1 MLILKKYKTLFEDYL
16 HQNPFHRNVPSE
28 LYDPVQYI
36 MHLGGKRL
44 RPAMAMMGYE
54 LFREDLEKALPVAM
68 AVEVFHNFSL
78 VHDDIMDEAA
88 VRRGKPTVHKQFG
101 DNAAI
106 LSGDVMLVLA
116 GQMITDL
123 EETALIAPLMRI
135 FNRAAIEVCEGQQ
148 MDMNFETRQ
157 DVSIPEY
164 IKMIGLKTAALLAAS
179 LEMGTVTAGA
189 SKEDVQ
195 NVYDFGYQIGIAFQ
209 LQDDILDTF
218 GDPEVFGKKIGGDI
232 VQNKKTFLILKAM
245 EVAGEEQKERLEEL
259 MNTSTQNE
267 KEKIEEVTAL
277 LKSLNIPAL
286 AEAEKNKYKKLAF
299 DSLDK
304 VNGSDSGKVVL
315 KELAELIVGR
325 EI

>member
-1 MLILKKYKTLFEDYL
+1 
-16 HQNPFHRNVPSE
+16 
-28 LYDPVQYI
+28 

-267 KEKIEEVTAL
+267 KEKIEEVTGL

>member
-16 HQNPFHRNVPSE
+16 HQNPFTGVPSE

-267 KEKIEEVTAL
+267 KEKIEEVTGL

>member
-1 MLILKKYKTLFEDYL
+1 MQILKKYKNLFEEYL
-16 HQNPFHRNVPSE
+16 QENPFTGTPSE

-54 LFREDLEKALPVAM
+54 LFRTDIEKALPVAM

-88 VRRGKPTVHKQFG
+88 VRRGKPTVHEKFG

-116 GQMITDL
+116 GQMITDM
-123 EETALIAPLMRI
+123 EETALIPPLVKI

-148 MDMNFETRQ
+148 MDMNFESRQ
-157 DVSIPEY
+157 DVTIPEY

-179 LEMGTVTAGA
+179 LEMGATLAGA
-189 SKEDVQ
+189 SREDVRH
-195 NVYDFGYQIGIAFQ
+195 VYDFGYQIGIAFQ

-232 VQNKKTFLILKAM
+232 VQNKKTFLILKAL
-245 EVAGEEQKERLEEL
+245 ETAAGKDKDRLIEL
-259 MNTSTQNE
+259 MNTPTTE
-267 KEKIEEVTAL
+267 EEEKIREVTNL
-277 LKSLNIPAL
+277 LNVLNIPAL
-286 AEAEKNKYKKLAF
+286 AETEKNKYKKMAF
-299 DSLDK
+299 DSLEK
-304 VNGSDSGKVVL
+304 VNASDPVKKLL

-325 EI
+325 DV

>member
-1 MLILKKYKTLFEDYL
+1 MQILKKYKTRFEEYL
-16 HQNPFHRNVPSE
+16 QNNPFTGTPSE
-28 LYDPVQYI
+28 LYEPVQYI

-54 LFREDLEKALPVAM
+54 LFKEDIEKALPVAM

-78 VHDDIMDEAA
+78 VHDDIMDEAL
-88 VRRGKPTVHKQFG
+88 VRRGKPTVHKQYG

-116 GQMITDL
+116 SQMITNLGDTDL
-123 EETALIAPLMRI
+123 IPPLIRI

-148 MDMNFETRQ
+148 MDMNFEQRE
-157 DVSIPEY
+157 DVTIPEY
-164 IKMIGLKTAALLAAS
+164 ITMIGLKTAALLAAS
-179 LEMGTVTAGA
+179 LEMGAVTAGA
-189 SKEDVQ
+189 DQADVQ
-195 NVYDFGYQIGIAFQ
+195 CVYDFGFQIGIAFQ

-232 VQNKKTFLILKAM
+232 VQNKKTFLILKAL
-245 EVAGEEQKERLEEL
+245 EVADSKQRQRLEEL
-259 MNTSTQNE
+259 MNTPTEDE
-267 KEKIEEVTAL
+267 KEKIEEVTNL
-277 LKSLNIPAL
+277 LKSLDIPAF

-299 DSLDK
+299 DSLNK
-304 VNGSDSGKVVL
+304 VNGSNSGKAVL

-325 EI
+325 DI